1 MDALKLRGDVTTY
14 NVGPAAQAPYP
25 PNYVPDSAPTASA
38 WSSGIKTLDGRL
50 GQGPSSGVTVPGTN
64 FTTYMEIARDRG
76 QATGNVSTAEITD
89 ATPAGP
95 SSHISQRGCQ
105 GPNDTRAACPTETK
119 AAGGLGSIAEQQA
132 DERFDVVLGGGRAR
146 YAQPLE
152 AGGTK
157 NVIDYATQDRGY
169 KYVAT
174 EAEMNAVTSLAPGQR
189 LLGLFHASNMT
200 TEFNPLIASDAGAG
214 STTTKCTPANRG
226 TEPTLKEMTE
236 KAIALLQGNPKG
248 FVLQVEGASIDKR
261 DHSADACGQI
271 GELLGMDDAVAVA
284 TEFQRTHPETL
295 VLVTADHSHTSQI
308 IPVSQV
314 PRGAYTTLQTV
325 DGQPIRI
332 AYGTAP
338 VSGSQA
344 HTGSTVPVFASGPR
358 AADIVGTIDQ
368 TELFPVLTNT
378 RAGAGPA
385 APAQIAGD
393 VGGTV
398 PATLSLTTGR
408 RGDVRPVR
416 PGHREG
422 LHRLAGRQ
430 RDLLGGRRDPERRRP
445 QRHGHR
451 APRQRHVLAP
461 SRRCRPRHGTGAFA
475 PVGGSAAPTTLLTW
489 TGPVSNDAV
498 TVDFKQP
505 WAPATRSAPERTPRR
520 SRSRCRRPRRRARS
534 KQAPLRPSGG
544 NFAAPLAQGAA
555 APRSAHPLRVGLQR
569 PRRARV
575 ELDPAPLAG
584 REIRALARTA
594 ARSGARGPAGARAA
608 SRRRSR
614 APRRAGTACCP
625 PM

>member
-1 MDALKLRGDVTTY
+1 MRILRVGTLGAIGLAACATAVAVGQSGPDKAADLKASIDISKPKNIILFIGDGMGEQEVTSGRYYGKGATGRLAMDSLKLRGDVTTY

-64 FTTYMEIARDRG
+64 YTTYMEIARNRG
-76 QATGNVSTAEITD
+76 LSTGNVSTAEITD

-105 GPNDTRAACPTETK
+105 GPNDTRTACPTETK

-157 NVIDYATQDRGY
+157 TVIDYATQDRGY

-174 EAEMNAVTSLAPGQR
+174 EAELNSVTSLAPGQR
-189 LLGLFHASNMT
+189 LLGLFHDSNMT
-200 TEFNPLIASDAGAG
+200 TEFNPLIASDAGSG

-236 KAIALLQGNPKG
+236 KAISLLQNNPKG

-271 GELLGMDDAVAVA
+271 GELLGMDEAIAVAN
-284 TEFQRTHPETL
+284 EFQRTHPDTL
-295 VLVTADHSHTSQI
+295 ILVSADHSHTSQI
-308 IPVSQV
+308 IPVGQV

-325 DGQPIRI
+325 DGAPIRI

-344 HTGSTVPVFASGPR
+344 HTGSTVPIFASGPR
-358 AADIVGTIDQ
+358 AADVVGTIDQ
-368 TELFPVLTNT
+368 TEIFPVLTNT
-378 RAGAGPA
+378 RVGDGPVTA
-385 APAQIAGD
+385 TPIAGD
-393 VGGTV
+393 VGGNV
-398 PATLSLTTGR
+398 PATLSLTTA
-408 RGDVRPVR
+408 
-416 PGHREG
+416 
-422 LHRLAGRQ
+422 AG
-430 RDLLGGRRDPERRRP
+430 
-445 QRHGHR
+445 
-451 APRQRHVLAP
+451 A
-461 SRRCRPRHGTGAFA
+461 TFA
-475 PVGGSAAPTTLLTW
+475 PFVPGVGKDYLASLTATVTSSAADATLSVADPSSVATGHLVNGTYSLPSALQAKARTGTFANVGGSAAPTTLITW

-498 TVDFKQP
+498 PVDFKQTIG
-505 WAPATRSAPERTPRR
+505 ATD
-520 SRSRCRRPRRRARS
+520 
-534 KQAPLRPSGG
+534 PLRTGAYSKTLTLTLSTT
-544 NFAAPLAQGAA
+544 AP
-555 APRSAHPLRVGLQR
+555 
-569 PRRARV
+569 
-575 ELDPAPLAG
+575 
-584 REIRALARTA
+584 
-594 ARSGARGPAGARAA
+594 
-608 SRRRSR
+608 
-614 APRRAGTACCP
+614 
-625 PM
+625 

>member
-1 MDALKLRGDVTTY
+1 MRVLRVGTLGAVGLVACAAAVAVGQSGPDKSADLKASIDISKPKNIILFIGDGMGEQEVTSGRYYGKGATGRLAMDSLKLRGDVTTY

-105 GPNDTRAACPTETK
+105 GPTDTRSLCPLETK

-174 EAEMNAVTSLAPGQR
+174 EADMNAVTSLAPGQR
-189 LLGLFHASNMT
+189 LLGLFHDSNMT
-200 TEFNPLIASDAGAG
+200 TEFNPLIASDTGAG
-214 STTTKCTPANRG
+214 SPTTKCTPAARG

-236 KAIALLQGNPKG
+236 KAISLLQGNPKG

-284 TEFQRTHPETL
+284 QEFQRTHPETL
-295 VLVTADHSHTSQI
+295 ILVTADHSHTSQI

-344 HTGSTVPVFASGPR
+344 HTGSTVPVFGSGPR

-385 APAQIAGD
+385 APAAGR
-393 VGGTV
+393 
-398 PATLSLTTGR
+398 GR
-408 RGDVRPVR
+408 RRWQR
-416 PGHREG
+416 PGHA
-422 LHRLAGRQ
+422 LAH
-430 RDLLGGRRDPERRRP
+430 
-445 QRHGHR
+445 HGPP
-451 APRQRHVLAP
+451 PRSSPRSSLASP
-461 SRRCRPRHGTGAFA
+461 TPTRPR
-475 PVGGSAAPTTLLTW
+475 
-489 TGPVSNDAV
+489 
-498 TVDFKQP
+498 
-505 WAPATRSAPERTPRR
+505 
-520 SRSRCRRPRRRARS
+520 
-534 KQAPLRPSGG
+534 
-544 NFAAPLAQGAA
+544 
-555 APRSAHPLRVGLQR
+555 
-569 PRRARV
+569 
-575 ELDPAPLAG
+575 
-584 REIRALARTA
+584 
-594 ARSGARGPAGARAA
+594 
-608 SRRRSR
+608 
-614 APRRAGTACCP
+614 
-625 PM
+625 

>member
-1 MDALKLRGDVTTY
+1 MRFKRVGTLVAIGFVACGTAVAVGQSGPDQSADLKASIDINKPKNIILFIGDGMGEQEVTSGRYYGKGATGRLAMDALKLRGDVTTY

-105 GPNDTRAACPTETK
+105 GPNDTRTACPLETK

-146 YAQPLE
+146 YQQPLE

-174 EAEMNAVTSLAPGQR
+174 EDEMNAVTSLAPGQR

-200 TEFNPLIASDAGAG
+200 TEFNPLIATDAGAG
-214 STTTKCTPANRG
+214 SPTTKCTPAGRG

-236 KAIALLQGNPKG
+236 KAISLLQGNPKG

-261 DHSADACGQI
+261 DHAADACGQI

-284 TEFQRTHPETL
+284 TEFQRTHPDTL

-308 IPVSQV
+308 IPVGQV
-314 PRGAYTTLQTV
+314 PRGAYATLQTA

-338 VSGSQA
+338 ANGSQA

-368 TELFPVLTNT
+368 TDLFPILTNT
-378 RAGAGPA
+378 RAAAGPS
-385 APAQIAGD
+385 APTQVSGD
-393 VGGTV
+393 VGGAV
-398 PATLSLTTGR
+398 PATLSLTTAG
-408 RGDVRPVR
+408 GATFAPFV
-416 PGHREG
+416 PGVAKDYTASLVANVISSAADATLSIADPSTVATGHLVNGTFSLPAG
-422 LHRLAGRQ
+422 LQAKAR
-430 RDLLGGRRDPERRRP
+430 
-445 QRHGHR
+445 
-451 APRQRHVLAP
+451 
-461 SRRCRPRHGTGAFA
+461 TGAFA
-475 PVGGSAAPTTLLTW
+475 PVGGSAAPTSLLTW

-505 WAPATRSAPERTPRR
+505 VAAGDALRTGTYAKTLTLTLSTTAP
-520 SRSRCRRPRRRARS
+520 
-534 KQAPLRPSGG
+534 
-544 NFAAPLAQGAA
+544 
-555 APRSAHPLRVGLQR
+555 
-569 PRRARV
+569 
-575 ELDPAPLAG
+575 
-584 REIRALARTA
+584 
-594 ARSGARGPAGARAA
+594 
-608 SRRRSR
+608 
-614 APRRAGTACCP
+614 
-625 PM
+625 